1 MRRMRIVFAAVAV
14 ILIILAVSLFM
25 QASLPAPN
33 GPYAVGRTDAL
44 LVDPA
49 REDMATAEAGDRR
62 EVPVQIWYPGVT
74 GTGEAGDYFPGLD
87 RVRDGLRASGEVSS
101 FELLGLPSIRS
112 AEHANAEI
120 AGNPERFPLVVFS
133 PGNGTNVEFYAALA
147 DELASCGYVVVGL
160 NHSYDVAAVALA
172 GGEVAVFHAGPDAN
186 RQSYVAERVA
196 VRAED
201 ILFVLRELEA
211 MAAAGDPLMSRLD
224 FGRVAV
230 LGHSLGGIAAAQA
243 CLANERIRAC
253 GNFDG
258 LQQGGP
264 FAVVDLIT
272 GPAQPFLYLSKEE
285 ELPGPLMRLF
295 EERVEPTYT
304 VLIPEAEH
312 DGFTDAPLL
321 QPGLLPIAGA
331 ADRVQALVRSATLN
345 FLAAALEGRPLVAMR
360 EAGARAIVYGN
371 PNPP

>member
-1 MRRMRIVFAAVAV
+1 MRRVRIGFAAATVV
-14 ILIILAVSLFM
+14 LIVLAISLVM

-44 LVDPA
+44 LVDTG
-49 REDMATAEAGDRR
+49 REDIATAEPDRR
-62 EVPVQIWYPGVT
+62 QVPVEIWYPGVT
-74 GTGEAGDYFPGLD
+74 GTGEATGYFPGLEQ
-87 RVRDGLRASGEVSS
+87 VRDGLRASGEVST
-101 FELLGLPSIRS
+101 FELLGLPLIRS
-112 AEHANAEI
+112 RERINAEI

-147 DELASCGYVVVGL
+147 DELASYGYVVVGL
-160 NHSYDVAAVALA
+160 NHPYDVAAAALA
-172 GGEVAVFHAGPDAN
+172 DGEVAVCRPGPDTN
-186 RQSYVAERVA
+186 RLDYVAERVA

-201 ILFVLRELEA
+201 ILFVLAELEA

-224 FGRVAV
+224 FNRVAV

-272 GPAQPFLYLSKEE
+272 GPDQPFLYLSKDA
-285 ELPGPLMRLF
+285 ELPGPLTRLF
-295 EERVEPTYT
+295 EERVAPTYV
-304 VLIPEAEH
+304 VLIPEAKH

-321 QPGLLPIAGA
+321 RPGLLPMAGA
-331 ADRVQALVRSATLN
+331 PDRVQALVRSATLD
-345 FLAAALEGRPLVAMR
+345 FLAAALEGRPLVAVR
-360 EAGARAIVYGN
+360 QAGARAIVYGN